1 VTHYCLFLLNFKED
15 DMLSK
20 SRNIKLMALIIYGL
34 SFNVYAEYF
43 IAGELSA
50 DVLPGGY
57 AHSANSA
64 ALTGIG
70 AGSWSASSS
79 EGGGKFSG
87 GILAGAYANQNM
99 GAEIGYRFQSGID
112 GDTSLGSSGG
122 FNARDHYSVSGGSF
136 HAAGIFGS
144 GAAGGWFG
152 KLGLHR
158 TQRTLQT
165 EGIGNILS
173 IGSQKTS
180 AKSVGLLVG
189 VGGSSVSGSTELRAG
204 LDILLGVKHP
214 NLSWP
219 TSQGTFTKALYIPY
233 VSGAFRF

>member
-1 VTHYCLFLLNFKED
+1 
-15 DMLSK
+15 MLSK
-20 SRNIKLMALIIYGL
+20 SRNMKMFSALILFGL

-43 IAGELSA
+43 FAGELSA

-57 AHSANSA
+57 ANSANSA

-70 AGSWSASSS
+70 PGAWSASSKES
-79 EGGGKFSG
+79 GGKFSG
-87 GILAGAYANQNM
+87 GLLAGAYVNQNM
-99 GAEIGYRFQSGID
+99 GIEIGYRFQSGID
-112 GDTSLGSSGG
+112 GDTSLQSSVG
-122 FNARDHYSVSGGSF
+122 FNATDHYSVSGNSL
-136 HAAGIFGS
+136 HASGIFRS
-144 GAAGGWFG
+144 GTAGGWFG

-165 EGIGNILS
+165 EGVGNILS

-180 AKSVGLLVG
+180 AKSVGLLIG
-189 VGGSSVSGSTELRAG
+189 VGGSSVFGSTELRAG
-204 LDILLGVKHP
+204 VDILLGVKHP

-233 VSGAFRF
+233 LSGVFRF